1 MTVRTEEGAVSQSNA
16 RSKAINP
23 SAYNA
28 LADALTVIF
37 WNKPPFARYVRGMLQ
52 QHSELLARLDF
63 GATKRETSGLLVDLL
78 RANEARYRDL
88 TIRIMLDI
96 AEMKRFP
103 NLEQQVDR
111 DEMVPK
117 AEAAV
122 AVLREWT
129 ERQREALREQE
140 EHAATIADNA
150 KGARQSRLFNEDH
163 EALKQRFFELH
174 AASDPHQRGR
184 DFEGFINKLFGLYD
198 LEPRA
203 SYSLDYEQ
211 IDGAFTFETDHY
223 VLEAKW
229 WKEAIGRRELDIFK
243 GNIERKGKNTLGLY
257 VSMSGFT
264 SDALAVY
271 SLSTPFVTIDGSDFM
286 AVLDQ
291 RIRLDDLMR
300 RKKRHASETGHCFL
314 PVSKI
319 FSEIE

>member
-1 MTVRTEEGAVSQSNA
+1 MPQSSA

-37 WNKPPFARYVRGMLQ
+37 WNKQPFERYVRGMLQ
-52 QHSELLARLDF
+52 DHSELLARLDF
-63 GATKRETSGLLVDLL
+63 GATKRETAGLLVDLL
-78 RANEARYRDL
+78 RANEGRYRDL
-88 TIRIMLDI
+88 AIRVMLDI

-111 DEMVPK
+111 DEMVAK

-129 ERQREALREQE
+129 EKQREAIREQE
-140 EHAATIADNA
+140 EHAAAIAED
-150 KGARQSRLFNEDH
+150 ARRAHQARLFNEDH
-163 EALKQRFFELH
+163 ETLKQRFLAMH
-174 AASDPHQRGR
+174 SASDPHQRGR
-184 DFEGFINKLFGLYD
+184 DFEVFINELFGLYD

-203 SYSLDYEQ
+203 SYSLDHEQ
-211 IDGAFTFETDHY
+211 VDGAFTFDTDHY

-229 WKEAIGRRELDIFK
+229 WKEAIGRRELDVFK
-243 GNIERKGKNTLGLY
+243 STIERKGKNTLGMY
-257 VSMSGFT
+257 ISMSGFT

-271 SLSTPFVTIDGSDFM
+271 SLSTPFITMDGGDFM
-286 AVLDQ
+286 AVLEQ
-291 RIRLDDLMR
+291 RIRLDDLVR

-319 FSEIE
+319 FVDED